1 MTMST
6 ATWPPR
12 VQDTSV
18 NSEHPDPGAKAQKR
32 RFSNSYKLRILAE
45 YEAQPDSTSRGSL
58 LRREGIYSSHIVDWR
73 KAKQAGK
80 LTEDGSSATSAGAT
94 LKELERLRR
103 RNQRLED
110 QVTKYKLALDIQ
122 SKASELL
129 ERLLAEGS
137 EETGQQP

>member
-1 MTMST
+1 MS
-6 ATWPPR
+6 
-12 VQDTSV
+12 
-18 NSEHPDPGAKAQKR
+18 NEHRDPAARPQKR
-32 RFSNSYKLRILAE
+32 RFSNSYKLRILSE

-73 KAKQAGK
+73 KARDAGK
-80 LTEDGSSATSAGAT
+80 LTEEGSSATSASVT
-94 LKELERLRR
+94 LKELERLRK

-137 EETGQQP
+137 DETRQQP